1 MRKDGPQK
9 KNRNDDRESESDQ
22 RQRQHGQR
30 SPGFE
35 PGGPA
40 ARPEPPQ
47 WSRMFQL
54 LLVGFIIFYAI
65 QIVSDSG
72 VEQLTFTEFKQ
83 RVTAGEV
90 AEVTIEGHQ
99 VRGRFATGD
108 GEEVDPQT
116 ATHFRSHIPEVGD
129 SEILELLE
137 QNNVTI
143 DAEESGQDW
152 LSRLL
157 ISFLPWL
164 LILGLFFYFWSRMQK
179 QMGGQQT
186 GGLFNVGK
194 SKAKRYREDEPKK
207 TFEDIAGAENAK
219 KDLTEIV
226 DYLKNP
232 AYYQRLGAKLPRGV
246 LMVGPPGTGKTL
258 MARAVAG
265 EAGVPF
271 FSISGS
277 EFIEMFVGVG
287 ASRVRDMFE
296 EARRESPAIIFID
309 ELDAIGRSRGAGVGG
324 GHDERE
330 QTLNQILSE
339 MDGFSPHE
347 TVVVIAATNRPDVL
361 DPALLRPGRFD
372 RKVTLDRP
380 HRKAREMILGIHTR
394 AMPLA
399 DDVSLEALARRTV
412 GFSGADLENLANEAA
427 LFAGREDCKT
437 VAMHHFNMAR
447 DKVLM
452 GAEREQT
459 LSEEERKVIA
469 YHESGHALA
478 ALLFPKADPLE
489 KVTIIP
495 RGRAL
500 GATEQAPDEDRYN
513 MTASYARD
521 RIAVMLGGRVS
532 ERIIFDEVS
541 SGAENDIEQATKL
554 ARRMVSRW
562 GMSDAIGPVSVSASQ
577 EEVFLGHEISRER
590 DFSEATAEKIDDEVR
605 KLIMGIERE
614 VEKRLKEN
622 RKRLDKLA
630 DALLEDETL
639 EAKRISSLL
648 DLDNGK
654 SDESSESKGGKGKE
668 KGKSRDGNTD
678 QKKDKGNDDGEKGKG
693 DSDRKEQA

>member
-1 MRKDGPQK
+1 MRGDA
-9 KNRNDDRESESDQ
+9 
-22 RQRQHGQR
+22 QR
-30 SPGFE
+30 SNDKPDQQNEDQGWRGPVDPMRQPG
-35 PGGPA
+35 
-40 ARPEPPQ
+40 RQNEPPQ
-47 WSRMFQL
+47 WLRVVNFIL
-54 LLVGFIIFYAI
+54 LAFVIFYVV
-65 QIVSDSG
+65 QMLTQSG
-72 VEQLTFTEFKQ
+72 STELTFTEFKE
-83 RVTAGEV
+83 RVKAGQV
-90 AEVTIEGHQ
+90 SEVTIEGYQ
-99 VRGRFATGD
+99 VRGTLKVAEGSKVSEGSKAAQGSDIGPGEQRF
-108 GEEVDPQT
+108 V
-116 ATHFRSHIPEVGD
+116 SHVPEVG
-129 SEILELLE
+129 ETRILDLLE
-137 QNNVTI
+137 KNGVAVT
-143 DAEESGQDW
+143 ARESGPDL

-157 ISFLPWL
+157 VSFLPWL
-164 LILGLFFYFWSRMQK
+164 IILGLFIWFWQRMQR
-179 QMGGQQT
+179 QMGSQQG
-186 GGLFNVGK
+186 GGLFNMGK
-194 SKAKRYREDEPKK
+194 SKAKRFRKDQPRKS
-207 TFEDIAGAENAK
+207 FDDIAGSDNAK

-232 AYYQRLGAKLPRGV
+232 SFYRRLGAKLPRGL

-265 EAGVPF
+265 EADVPF

-287 ASRVRDMFE
+287 ASRVRNMFE
-296 EARRESPAIIFID
+296 EARKEAPAIIFID

-347 TVVVIAATNRPDVL
+347 AVVVIAATNRPDVL

-372 RKVTLDRP
+372 RKVTLDSP
-380 HRKAREMILGIHTR
+380 HRKARERILEIHTR

-399 DDVSLEALARRTV
+399 DDVDLPAVARRTV

-427 LFAGREDCKT
+427 LFAGRDDSKLIE
-437 VAMHHFNMAR
+437 MRHFDLAR
-447 DKVLM
+447 DKILM

-459 LSEEERKVIA
+459 LSDDEKRVIA
-469 YHESGHALA
+469 FHESGHALT

-500 GATEQAPDEDRYN
+500 GLTEQAPDEERLN

-532 ERIIFDEVS
+532 ERLIFDEVS

-562 GMSDAIGPVSVSASQ
+562 GMSDAIGPVSVSSSQ

-605 KLIMGIERE
+605 KLITGIESE
-614 VEKRLKEN
+614 VYRRLEEN
-622 RKRLDKLA
+622 RDRLERLA
-630 DALLEDETL
+630 NRLLEEETL
-639 EAKRISSLL
+639 EAREIDSLL
-648 DLDNGK
+648 KLE
-654 SDESSESKGGKGKE
+654 DE
-668 KGKSRDGNTD
+668 
-678 QKKDKGNDDGEKGKG
+678 
-693 DSDRKEQA
+693 A

>member
-1 MRKDGPQK
+1 MRGDA
-9 KNRNDDRESESDQ
+9 
-22 RQRQHGQR
+22 QR
-30 SPGFE
+30 SNDKPDQQNEDQGWRGPVDPMRQPG
-35 PGGPA
+35 
-40 ARPEPPQ
+40 RQNEPPQ
-47 WSRMFQL
+47 WLRVVNFIL
-54 LLVGFIIFYAI
+54 LAFVIFYVV
-65 QIVSDSG
+65 QMLTQSG
-72 VEQLTFTEFKQ
+72 STELTFTEFKE
-83 RVTAGEV
+83 RVKAGQV
-90 AEVTIEGHQ
+90 SEVTIEGYQ
-99 VRGRFATGD
+99 VRGTLKVAEGSKVSEGSKAAQGSDIGPGEQRF
-108 GEEVDPQT
+108 V
-116 ATHFRSHIPEVGD
+116 SHVPEVG
-129 SEILELLE
+129 ETRILDLLE
-137 QNNVTI
+137 KNGVAVT
-143 DAEESGQDW
+143 ARESGPDL

-157 ISFLPWL
+157 VSFLPWL
-164 LILGLFFYFWSRMQK
+164 IILGLFIWFWQRMQR
-179 QMGGQQT
+179 QMGSQQG
-186 GGLFNVGK
+186 GGLFNMGK
-194 SKAKRYREDEPKK
+194 SKAKRFRKDQPRKS
-207 TFEDIAGAENAK
+207 FDDIAGSDNAK
-219 KDLTEIV
+219 RDLTEIV

-232 AYYQRLGAKLPRGV
+232 SFYRRLGAKLPRGL

-265 EAGVPF
+265 EADVPF

-287 ASRVRDMFE
+287 ASRVRNMFE
-296 EARRESPAIIFID
+296 EARKEAPAIIFID

-347 TVVVIAATNRPDVL
+347 AVVVIAATNRPDVL

-372 RKVTLDRP
+372 RKVTLDSP
-380 HRKAREMILGIHTR
+380 HRKARERILEIHTR

-399 DDVSLEALARRTV
+399 DDVDLPAVARRTV

-427 LFAGREDCKT
+427 LFAGRDDSKLIE
-437 VAMHHFNMAR
+437 MRHFDLAR
-447 DKVLM
+447 DKILM

-459 LSEEERKVIA
+459 LSDDEKRVIA
-469 YHESGHALA
+469 FHESGHALT

-500 GATEQAPDEDRYN
+500 GLTEQAPDEERLN

-532 ERIIFDEVS
+532 ERLIFDEVS

-562 GMSDAIGPVSVSASQ
+562 GMSDAIGPVSVSSSQ

-605 KLIMGIERE
+605 KLITGIESE
-614 VEKRLKEN
+614 VYRRLEEN
-622 RKRLDKLA
+622 RDRLERLA
-630 DALLEDETL
+630 NRLLEEETL
-639 EAKRISSLL
+639 EAREIDSLL
-648 DLDNGK
+648 KLE
-654 SDESSESKGGKGKE
+654 DE
-668 KGKSRDGNTD
+668 
-678 QKKDKGNDDGEKGKG
+678 
-693 DSDRKEQA
+693 A